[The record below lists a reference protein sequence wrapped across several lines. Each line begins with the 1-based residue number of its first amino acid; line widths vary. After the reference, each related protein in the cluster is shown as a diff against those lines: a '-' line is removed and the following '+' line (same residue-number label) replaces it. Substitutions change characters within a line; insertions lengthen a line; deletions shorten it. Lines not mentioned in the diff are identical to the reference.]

1 MKVNLTI
8 NGDIVMEN
16 AENWHKK
23 NCSADCVDEV
33 KKLLKEETETVP
45 YFYTDMNGKEAE
57 TTTTQVTPIPILHN
71 EGKIYLQFC
80 GWSINLL
87 NDGTWHWEDTTG
99 G

>member
-1 MKVNLTI
+1 
-8 NGDIVMEN
+8 MEN
-16 AENWHKK
+16 SAILNNENWHKQH
-23 NCSADCVDEV
+23 CSKGTINQV
-33 KKLLKEETETVP
+33 KELLKEETKILPYSFEYLGKTV
-45 YFYTDMNGKEAE
+45 N
-57 TTTTQVTPIPILHN
+57 TTTKKADFIPILHN